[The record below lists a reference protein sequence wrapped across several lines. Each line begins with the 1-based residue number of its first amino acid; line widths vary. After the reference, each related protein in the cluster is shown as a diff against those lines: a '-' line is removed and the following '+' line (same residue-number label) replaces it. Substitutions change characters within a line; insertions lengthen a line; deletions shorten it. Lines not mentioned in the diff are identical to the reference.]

1 MTEIYTISRLVEIL
15 NGLRHDQGD
24 LEVRIDSN
32 DFDSARLIHSVN
44 YATND
49 KNEKF
54 ICLNNFD

>member
-44 YATND
+44 YATTD

>member
-15 NGLRHDQGD
+15 KGLRHDHGD

-32 DFDSARLIHSVN
+32 DFDESRFIHSVN

-49 KNEKF
+49 KNKKF

>member
-1 MTEIYTISRLVEIL
+1 MTEIYTISRLAEIL
-15 NGLRHDQGD
+15 NELRHDHGD

-32 DFDSARLIHSVN
+32 DFDASRPIHSVN
-44 YATND
+44 YTTNS